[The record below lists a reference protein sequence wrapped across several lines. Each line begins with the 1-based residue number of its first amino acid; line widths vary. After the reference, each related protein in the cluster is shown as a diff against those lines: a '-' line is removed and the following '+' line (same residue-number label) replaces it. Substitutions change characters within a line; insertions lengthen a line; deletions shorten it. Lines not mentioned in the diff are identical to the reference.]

1 MKRANRILG
10 LIVAAALAGRTE
22 ALRAADPAAAAEAQK
37 AAEASAQSWLGL
49 VDAGKYGESWDA
61 AAAAFRTAVSRDQWI
76 QALDQVRRPY
86 GTVLSRKLRGAQY
99 ATELPNA
106 PKGEY
111 VVIQYDTAFENKAGA
126 VETITPSKD
135 SDGHWRVA
143 GYFIR

>member
-1 MKRANRILG
+1 MRRATRVIG
-10 LIVAAALAGRTE
+10 LIVAAALAGRAD
-22 ALRAADPAAAAEAQK
+22 ALRAADPAAAGEAQK

-61 AAAAFRTAVSRDQWI
+61 AAAAFRSALSRDQWI
-76 QALDQVRRPY
+76 QALDKVRRPL
-86 GTVLSRKLRGAQY
+86 GKVVARKFHGAQY
-99 ATELPNA
+99 ATDLPNA

-111 VVIQYDTAFENKAGA
+111 VVIQYDTVFENKAGA

-135 SDGHWRVA
+135 PDGRWRVA